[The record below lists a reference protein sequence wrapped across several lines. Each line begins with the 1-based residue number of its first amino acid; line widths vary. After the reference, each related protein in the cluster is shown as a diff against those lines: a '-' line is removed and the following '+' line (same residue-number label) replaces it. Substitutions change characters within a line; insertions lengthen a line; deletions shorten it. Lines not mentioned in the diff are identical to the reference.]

1 MHPNVHR
8 STIYSSQDVEN
19 ILNVCWQMNWWRIIS
34 GNSAGKES
42 VFNAGDLCLIPG
54 SGRFPGEGIHYP
66 VQCSW
71 ASLVMQMVKNL
82 PAMQEIWVGKIP
94 WRRVWTEEPSRLQS
108 MESQRVRHDWGTNTF
123 TFMNIYTLID
133 RVALVVRSLPANA
146 GDIRDVGL
154 IPGSGRAPG
163 GGHSNPL
170 QYSCLENPMDRG
182 AWCAS

>member
-1 MHPNVHR
+1 MISLIYGIWRTDANELIQQKQTHTHR
-8 STIYSSQDVEN
+8 KQTYCDQRRQREREKLKVWYQHIQ
-19 ILNVCWQMNWWRIIS
+19 
-34 GNSAGKES
+34 
-42 VFNAGDLCLIPG
+42 
-54 SGRFPGEGIHYP
+54 
-66 VQCSW
+66 
-71 ASLVMQMVKNL
+71 ASLVAQMVKNL
-82 PAMQEIWVGKIP
+82 PAMQEILVWSLGWEDPSEKEMATWSSIFAGRIP
-94 WRRVWTEEPSRLQS
+94 WTEEPSRLQS